1 MNKNIKRAFITF
13 SDGELNDSLTEVLNK
28 SISNLSTYSLKIYR
42 KEDFD
47 VSYDTS
53 EPNFWLSGLG
63 YVYKVL
69 SCLKAMEEF
78 DEVVWIDTDCVVTNY
93 IDKIWFESW
102 RIDSYP
108 LLPKYRFNLFN
119 DKNDLEDPFWF
130 LKKGK
135 ERIGS
140 NNGDDRQFYSQAC
153 FMFFNKSC
161 KGFFEE
167 TLSNFE
173 NFEKELFPSGDESII
188 NCLFWKY
195 GFNDSLG
202 DIFLCSEF
210 FEYSLIDFI
219 SMKERDQFMKFRH
232 KPLYNTFENI
242 LFFHG
247 NKSHIVASKLLD
259 TLLNQ
264 RVNKIVQTNTPK
276 DVSLCEIMRKNG
288 SDKSTWHNYTIK
300 YHELF
305 SHMVGEN
312 VNIFEMGL
320 GTSDVGMASNMG
332 SFGVPGASLRGWKE
346 YFINAN
352 VYGADID
359 HRILFQTEGIKTFFC
374 DQTNS
379 ESISQMWQQGEFV
392 NKQFD
397 IIIDDGLHEYHANKT
412 FFECSFHKLK
422 PGGIFII
429 EDLLPVTVQMFR
441 ADVNILE
448 NIYGCKIEILEI
460 PYEKNY
466 GGDNCLLIAKK
477 PMF

>member
-1 MNKNIKRAFITF
+1 MIKRSFITF
-13 SDGELNDSLTEVLNK
+13 TDGELNDSLTDVLNR
-28 SISNLSTYSLKIYR
+28 SISNFSSHSLKVYR

-53 EPNFWLSGLG
+53 DPNFWSSGLG
-63 YVYKVL
+63 YVYKIL
-69 SCLKAMEEF
+69 SCLKALEEY

-108 LLPKYRFNLFN
+108 LLPKYRFHLF
-119 DKNDLEDPFWF
+119 DGSKKEDPFWF

-140 NNGDDRQFYSQAC
+140 NKFENRQFYSQAC
-153 FMFFNKSC
+153 FMFFDKSC

-173 NFEKELFPSGDESII
+173 DYDKESFPNGDESII
-188 NCLFWKY
+188 NCLFLKY

-210 FEYSLIDFI
+210 FGYSLIDFI
-219 SMKERDQFMKFRH
+219 SIKERDQFMNFVH

-242 LFFHG
+242 LFLHG
-247 NKSHIVASKLLD
+247 NKSPIVASDLLD
-259 TLLNQ
+259 AIIYH
-264 RVNKIVQTNTPK
+264 RGDKNT
-276 DVSLCEIMRKNG
+276 SLCEIMKRNG
-288 SDKSTWHNYTIK
+288 SDKSTWHNYTK
-300 YHELF
+300 TYHELF
-305 SHMVGEN
+305 SHMVGKN
-312 VNIFEMGL
+312 INIFEMGL
-320 GTSDVGMASNMG
+320 GTSDVEMASNMG
-332 SFGVPGASLRGWKE
+332 ILGVPGASLRGWKE

-359 HRILFQTEGIKTFFC
+359 NRILFQTDGIKTFFC
-374 DQTNS
+374 DQTDS
-379 ESISQMWQQGEFV
+379 ESISQMWQQHDFI
-392 NKQFD
+392 NTQFD

-422 PGGIFII
+422 PGGLFII
-429 EDLLPVTVQMFR
+429 EDLLPVTVQMFKSVV
-441 ADVNILE
+441 DILE
-448 NIYGCKIEILEI
+448 KTYGCKIEILEI

-466 GGDNCLLIAKK
+466 GGDNSLLIARKRQLTRN
-477 PMF
+477 